1 MTGLYIHIPF
11 CATRCSYCDFYSQ
24 TDSALLSD
32 YVEALIREM
41 HLRRGEI
48 TDTVG
53 TIYFGGGTPSL
64 LSPRELEH
72 ILDEACRLFPLSS
85 DAEITLEANPDDL
98 TQAYTQ
104 EIAALPINRI
114 SMGAQSF
121 RDEDLLFLN
130 RRHSS
135 RQVYE
140 AVDHCR
146 HVGLTNLSIDL
157 IYGLPEQT
165 PARWQDNITAI
176 CSIAPPHISAYHL
189 IYEEGT
195 SLTRMLR
202 TGKIREVEEDVS
214 LEFFR
219 MLREQ
224 LTEAGYEHYEI
235 SNFARPNRHSRHNS
249 SYWNDAPFLGL
260 GPSAHSFDGKC
271 TRRANVADLRRYL
284 AAIAEGEAP
293 YSKEILSANERYN
306 ETLMT
311 RLRTAQGL
319 PISLIEERF
328 GAKRDEE
335 CLQAVAP
342 FVRNGLLVK
351 QEDGRIRLTER
362 GIFLSDSI
370 ISELF
375 IV

>member
-1 MTGLYIHIPF
+1 MTGLYLHIPF

-24 TDSALLSD
+24 TDSTLLSD

-64 LSPRELEH
+64 LSPRELGR

-98 TQAYTQ
+98 TPAYTQ
-104 EIAALPINRI
+104 EIATLPINRI

-121 RDEDLLFLN
+121 RDEDLRFLN

-165 PARWQDNITAI
+165 PERWQDNITAI

-235 SNFARPNRHSRHNS
+235 SNFARPN
-249 SYWNDAPFLGL
+249 
-260 GPSAHSFDGKC
+260 
-271 TRRANVADLRRYL
+271 
-284 AAIAEGEAP
+284 
-293 YSKEILSANERYN
+293 
-306 ETLMT
+306 
-311 RLRTAQGL
+311 
-319 PISLIEERF
+319 
-328 GAKRDEE
+328 
-335 CLQAVAP
+335 
-342 FVRNGLLVK
+342 
-351 QEDGRIRLTER
+351 
-362 GIFLSDSI
+362 
-370 ISELF
+370 
-375 IV
+375 

>member
-24 TDSALLSD
+24 TDSTLLSD

-328 GAKRDEE
+328 GAKRAEE

>member
-98 TQAYTQ
+98 TPAYTQ
-104 EIAALPINRI
+104 EIATLPINRI

-293 YSKEILSANERYN
+293 YSKEILSA
-306 ETLMT
+306 
-311 RLRTAQGL
+311 
-319 PISLIEERF
+319 
-328 GAKRDEE
+328 
-335 CLQAVAP
+335 
-342 FVRNGLLVK
+342 
-351 QEDGRIRLTER
+351 
-362 GIFLSDSI
+362 
-370 ISELF
+370 
-375 IV
+375 